1 MSKPVVAIVGRP
13 NVGKSTFF
21 NKLLGRRMS
30 IVKDTPGVTRDRIY
44 GDAEWLGK
52 TFTVVDTGGIELK
65 SEDVFFRQMRR
76 QAEVA
81 VDTADVILFFTD
93 ARAGLT
99 ADDADIAQYLRRR
112 HHRIILVVNKVDSP
126 KQEHDVYDFYSL
138 GLGEP
143 SVISAQQGLGIGD
156 LLDRIVQLL
165 PAEQETEENGS
176 ISIAVVGKPNA
187 GKSSLVNK
195 ILGQERTIVS
205 DIPGTTRDAIDTG
218 FIWQE
223 RPFNIVD
230 TAGIRRK
237 RSVDDDS
244 IERYSVIRSLDAIRR
259 CDVALIVVD
268 AVKGVTEQDVKIA
281 GYVHEQGKA
290 SVVIV
295 NKWDAVEK
303 DSKTADKFK
312 KKLEADLAFMD
323 YVSVEFISALT
334 GQRLNRILPDVVAAY
349 EQATR
354 RISTGVLNDAL
365 QDAMAVMQP
374 PSDKGRRLKIFYC
387 TQVAAAPPSFV
398 LFVNDASLM
407 HFSYQRYLENYFR
420 KTFGFAGTP
429 IRFMLR
435 EKDGE
440 EG

>member
-1 MSKPVVAIVGRP
+1 M
-13 NVGKSTFF
+13 
-21 NKLLGRRMS
+21 
-30 IVKDTPGVTRDRIY
+30 
-44 GDAEWLGK
+44 
-52 TFTVVDTGGIELK
+52 
-65 SEDVFFRQMRR
+65 
-76 QAEVA
+76 
-81 VDTADVILFFTD
+81 
-93 ARAGLT
+93 
-99 ADDADIAQYLRRR
+99 
-112 HHRIILVVNKVDSP
+112 
-126 KQEHDVYDFYSL
+126 
-138 GLGEP
+138 
-143 SVISAQQGLGIGD
+143 
-156 LLDRIVQLL
+156 
-165 PAEQETEENGS
+165 
-176 ISIAVVGKPNA
+176 
-187 GKSSLVNK
+187 
-195 ILGQERTIVS
+195 S

>member
-1 MSKPVVAIVGRP
+1 MAELLRSADNGRLISEGIKT
-13 NVGKSTFF
+13 VI
-21 NKLLGRRMS
+21 LGR
-30 IVKDTPGVTRDRIY
+30 
-44 GDAEWLGK
+44 
-52 TFTVVDTGGIELK
+52 
-65 SEDVFFRQMRR
+65 
-76 QAEVA
+76 
-81 VDTADVILFFTD
+81 
-93 ARAGLT
+93 
-99 ADDADIAQYLRRR
+99 
-112 HHRIILVVNKVDSP
+112 
-126 KQEHDVYDFYSL
+126 
-138 GLGEP
+138 
-143 SVISAQQGLGIGD
+143 
-156 LLDRIVQLL
+156 
-165 PAEQETEENGS
+165 
-176 ISIAVVGKPNA
+176 PNA